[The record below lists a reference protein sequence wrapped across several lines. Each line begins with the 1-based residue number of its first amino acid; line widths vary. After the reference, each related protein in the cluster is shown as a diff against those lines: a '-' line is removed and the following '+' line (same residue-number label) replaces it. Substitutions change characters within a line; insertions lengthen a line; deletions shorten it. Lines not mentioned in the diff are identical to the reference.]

1 MNMPLLN
8 LALPDA
14 TPDETSTGT
23 KADKLLSVARRLADT
38 LARSGSVTRQSLKR
52 EMVAAFGASDADGVW
67 SMRDAYDA
75 IETAQV
81 LLLGCNDCSL
91 RNSSDP
97 HEIFDAM
104 LRFQNQLPTQTYR
117 SEHQVDLQQFSTP
130 LALAWLAAHA
140 AALTPSDLVLEPSA
154 GTGMLAV
161 HAELAGAR
169 LALNERDD
177 QRAKL
182 LSLALGHEVTMH
194 DGEFINDLLPHSARP
209 SAVLINPPFSR
220 SEARGRDRHAGARH
234 LRSALL
240 RLADGG
246 RCVAIM
252 APNFAA
258 DGAAASG
265 YAAVAEIVPPRVEIT
280 ILGHPYAKHGTSI
293 AVRLLIYD
301 KGWAGIPERHTVSD
315 IGEALPLILGLP
327 PRLDPSQ
334 PPPPVPA
341 AAPVPVPPG
350 LRPAPSAL
358 FASLSGPRIAP
369 PSRAPVIDDTAR
381 PLGYSVRETPLAA
394 GDPVGIYVPWRL
406 SRIAIDDAKPHP
418 DQLVESVAMASVLP
432 PAPSYRPM
440 LQTRAVSALS
450 DAQLETL
457 IHAGEAFERDLP
469 GAFLPNDA
477 GDQLTEDP
485 QGHIYRTGYFIGDGT
500 GVGKGREVAACMLD
514 QWNRGRRKAVW
525 ISASAGLVDDA
536 RRDWAALGGLAID
549 IQPLDA
555 FPMGTPI
562 AMASGILFLTYAT
575 LRSSRHDEA
584 SRLQQILAWLGVD
597 FDGMI
602 VFDEAHALANAAGT
616 ETEFGAAKGSE
627 QGLAGVRLQH
637 ALPRARVLYVSAT
650 GATDPAN
657 LCYAARLGLWGPG
670 TAFRDRAA
678 FMAAM
683 DSGGI
688 AAMEIVARD
697 LKAMGLYTARALS
710 FAGVEYEALEH
721 RLTPDQIAIYDAYS
735 DAWSIIHRHLDDA
748 LKAANIVDRMSGDTL
763 NAQAK
768 GSALSKFESSK
779 QRFFSQTLVAMKMP
793 SLIRSVE
800 HELASGHVAVI
811 QLVTTAAAVLD
822 RRLAELSAQE
832 RAHLNIDISPKD
844 ALIDYLKNAFPT
856 RQMRAFKAS
865 DGTMRSELMVGDDG
879 EPIHCQEALAARDD
893 LIERLCDMPPIPAA
907 LDALIAHFGTEQVGE
922 VTGRSRRLVLD
933 AAGRQ
938 KLEPRSPG
946 ARRHDSDA
954 FMAGKKPILAFSDA
968 GGTGRSYH
976 ADLNCGSAGK
986 RRIHFLLEPG
996 WKAATAIQGLGRT
1009 HRTNQASAPVFRP
1022 VTTDCKGERRFIST
1036 IARRLDSLGALTRG
1050 QRQTGGQNLFD
1061 PADNLESDY
1070 AREALTQ
1077 WYHLLHAG
1085 KLTST
1090 TMDHFQAMTGLKLV
1104 EEQGGGLL
1112 ERLPPIQRWLNRIL
1126 ALRIATQNAIFEEYI
1141 GLIQARVDAAREAGT
1156 LDMGVETIRA
1166 ERIVPLSDQILRAD
1180 PLTGAETRLLRLELH
1195 MRPHTTSWNRLMQV
1209 WDGTNDIAFLRNG
1222 RSGRVALRVP
1232 SWSVTD
1238 EEGRPVPMCQLV
1250 RPTGSDRMAMG
1261 ARGTSH
1267 WKSIDRD
1274 SFRTLWETEVAEA
1287 AAKLEVE
1294 TISVATGLLLPVWH
1308 KLPADDVRVWRIG
1321 DASGEALLGRIVM
1334 PAQVEK
1340 LEAEF
1345 GLAASVRLTPAELVA
1360 AARADDGVPVP
1371 GLDGVRLHSAF
1382 VNASRRLE
1390 LRGHDPLDRE
1400 WLKARGCFTEVI
1412 SYKTRIFVPTDRA
1425 ELVLAAISA
1434 SAADGRR

>member
-8 LALPDA
+8 LALPNA
-14 TPDETSTGT
+14 TDGGT

-38 LARSGSVTRQSLKR
+38 LARSDSVTRAMLKR
-52 EMVAAFGASDADGVW
+52 EMVAAFGASDADGTW

-75 IETAQV
+75 LETAQV
-81 LLLGCNDCSL
+81 LLLGRGDFSL
-91 RNSSDP
+91 RRNSDP
-97 HEIFDAM
+97 HETFAAM
-104 LRFQNQLPTQTYR
+104 LHFQTRLPTQTYR
-117 SEHQVDLQQFSTP
+117 SEHQIDLQQFSTP
-130 LALAWLAAHA
+130 LALAWLTARA
-140 AALTPSDLVLEPSA
+140 AALTSSDTVLEPSA

-161 HAELAGAR
+161 HAAFAGAR
-169 LALNERDD
+169 LVLNERDD
-177 QRAKL
+177 QRATL
-182 LSLALGHEVTMH
+182 LSRALQHEVTMH
-194 DGEFINDLLPHSARP
+194 DGEFINDLLPSGVRP
-209 SAVLINPPFSR
+209 SVVLINPPFSR

-258 DGAAASG
+258 DGGAASG

-301 KGWAGIPERHTVSD
+301 KGCTGQTVRHTVPD
-315 IGEALPLILGLP
+315 IGAALPLILDLP

-334 PPPPVPA
+334 PPPPVPL
-341 AAPVPVPPG
+341 AAPVLVLPDRSG
-350 LRPAPSAL
+350 LNPSPTAL

-381 PLGYSVRETPLAA
+381 PLAYTVRETPLAA

-406 SRIAIDDAKPHP
+406 ARISIEGARPHP

-432 PAPSYRPM
+432 PVPSYQPI
-440 LQTRAVSALS
+440 LQTRAIAALS
-450 DAQLETL
+450 DAQLETV

-469 GAFLPNDA
+469 GNFLPNDA
-477 GDQLTEDP
+477 GDQLTEEP

-514 QWNRGRRKAVW
+514 QWNRGHRKAVW

-536 RRDWAALGGLAID
+536 RRDWAALGGLPID

-562 AMASGILFLTYAT
+562 TMASGILFLTYAT

-584 SRLQQILAWLGVD
+584 SRLQQILAWLGSD

-670 TAFRDRAA
+670 TAFRDRAG

-710 FAGVEYEALEH
+710 FTGVEYEALEH
-721 RLTPDQIAIYDAYS
+721 RLTPDQITIYDAYADS
-735 DAWSIIHRHLDDA
+735 WSIIHCHLDEA
-748 LKAANIVDRMSGDTL
+748 MKAANILDRMTGDTL

-793 SLIRSVE
+793 SLIRAIE
-800 HELASGHVAVI
+800 HELDAGHVAVV

-832 RAHLNIDISPKD
+832 RSHLNIDISPKD

-856 RQMRAFKAS
+856 RQMRAFRAS
-865 DGTMRSELMVGDDG
+865 DGTMRSELMVDEAGQ
-879 EPIHCQEALAARDD
+879 PVHCQEALAARED

-922 VTGRSRRLVLD
+922 VTGRSRRLVYD

-976 ADLNCGSAGK
+976 ADLGCGSAGK
-986 RRIHFLLEPG
+986 RRVHFLLEPG

-1061 PADNLESDY
+1061 PDDNLESDY

-1085 KLTST
+1085 KLAST

-1141 GLIQARVDAAREAGT
+1141 GLIQGRVDAAREAGT

-1166 ERIVPLSDQILRAD
+1166 ERIVQLSDQVLRAD
-1180 PLTGAETRLLRLELH
+1180 PVTGAETRLLRLELH
-1195 MRPHTTSWNRLMQV
+1195 LRPHTRSWNRLMLV

-1238 EEGRPVPMCQLV
+1238 DEGRPVAMCQLV
-1250 RPTGSDRMAMG
+1250 RPTGSDRMSMG
-1261 ARGTSH
+1261 SLWTSH
-1267 WKSIDRD
+1267 WEPIDRGA
-1274 SFRTLWETEVAEA
+1274 FRELWEAEVTA
-1287 AAKLEVE
+1287 AAATLEVE

-1345 GLAASVRLTPAELVA
+1345 GVAASVRLTPVELIT

-1382 VNASRRLE
+1382 VNNSRRLE
-1390 LRGHDPLDRE
+1390 LRGHNPLDRE

-1412 SYKTRIFVPTDRA
+1412 AYKTRIFVPADRA
-1425 ELVLAAISA
+1425 EEVLTAIST
-1434 SAADGRR
+1434 SATAGRG